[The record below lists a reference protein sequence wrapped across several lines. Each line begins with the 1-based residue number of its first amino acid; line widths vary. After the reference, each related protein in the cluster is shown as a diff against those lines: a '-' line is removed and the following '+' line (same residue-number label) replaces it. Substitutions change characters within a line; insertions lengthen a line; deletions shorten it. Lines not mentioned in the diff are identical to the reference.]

1 MPFRNLHQM
10 KLYNKQC
17 PTAITHGHAHIL
29 AVPMKPC
36 IAATLPDICARI
48 QAENR
53 ITATNVTTQLHSNQI
68 LSDTSVYIRVKNHII
83 ATSATLQPSGNCA
96 WQNIK
101 KECINPHHNQ
111 VNLKWKQIYEKNI
124 SHIITQFTAVWHAAR

>member
-48 QAENR
+48 QSKNR
-53 ITATNVTTQLHSNQI
+53 ITSTNVTMPPEINRALLGIYAHTQK
-68 LSDTSVYIRVKNHII
+68 KNHITVI
-83 ATSATLQPSGNCA
+83 NVTLQPIG
-96 WQNIK
+96 K
-101 KECINPHHNQ
+101 
-111 VNLKWKQIYEKNI
+111 
-124 SHIITQFTAVWHAAR
+124 ARSEERREERV